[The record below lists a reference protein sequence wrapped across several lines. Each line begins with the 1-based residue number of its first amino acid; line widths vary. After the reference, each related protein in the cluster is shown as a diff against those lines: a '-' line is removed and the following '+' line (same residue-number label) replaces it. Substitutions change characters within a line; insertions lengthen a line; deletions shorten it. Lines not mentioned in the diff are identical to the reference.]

1 MTGVLYRTASSPK
14 WVAMAMG
21 SRLLIV
27 PSSQVSS
34 RIGDWWDAM
43 RSPLGNQAVLDAL
56 TKGGISTAPAFAL
69 LDLPDE
75 WGTGQSSMGL
85 IVRGGLEIVVH
96 TESTSSTVTGEGVVT
111 WVEQAVSA
119 PTGFYFDGGGSA
131 SESDSGLPQFYLEI
145 GSALVSSVSAGAR
158 TGTGSLTSEDTP
170 AVPLPL
176 ATPAPSPSPTP
187 VAVAVDDPGI
197 TISDQTFS
205 LLSHPLESEPES
217 GSLAS
222 PGPMPADETGY
233 DFLFGETVVR
243 TVEDAAIR
251 DKPESELIGEPPT
264 STPSQVDGDHD
275 GRTSI
280 GLSAEARRAAR
291 RARTDA
297 SVPAVARAPRFYLEL
312 ADGSQELLNQTVIM
326 GRAPSVSKVPGGD
339 VPRLVTVAG
348 PDQDIS
354 RSHVQFSVEGETVVV
369 TDLHSRNGTMVNLP
383 GRAPQQLRAGE
394 TTAIILGTVIDLGAG
409 VTVTVREQ

>member
-1 MTGVLYRTASSPK
+1 
-14 WVAMAMG
+14 MAMG

-27 PSSQVSS
+27 PSSEVSS
-34 RIGDWWDAM
+34 RIGDLWDAM
-43 RSPLGNQAVLDAL
+43 RSPFGNQAVLDAL

-69 LDLPDE
+69 FDLPDE
-75 WGTGQSSMGL
+75 WGTGQSSIGL
-85 IVRGGLEIVVH
+85 IVRGRLEIVVH
-96 TESTSSTVTGEGVVT
+96 TGSTSSTVTGEGVST

-119 PTGFYFDGGGSA
+119 PTGFNFGAGESA
-131 SESDSGLPQFYLEI
+131 LESDFGLPQFYLEV
-145 GSALVSSVSAGAR
+145 GSALVSSVSAGAW
-158 TGTGSLTSEDTP
+158 TSAGSPFTSEDTP
-170 AVPLPL
+170 AAPLPL
-176 ATPAPSPSPTP
+176 AAPAPSPTP
-187 VAVAVDDPGI
+187 VAVADPGI

-205 LLSHPLESEPES
+205 LLSHPLDSEPES

-222 PGPMPADETGY
+222 PRPIPADETGY

-243 TVEDAAIR
+243 TVEDAAVR
-251 DKPESELIGEPPT
+251 DKLESEVIGAPP
-264 STPSQVDGDHD
+264 SSAPSQVDGDHD

-291 RARTDA
+291 RARKGA
-297 SVPAVARAPRFYLEL
+297 SVPAVAQAPHFYLEL
-312 ADGSQELLNQTVIM
+312 ADGSRELLNQTVIM

-354 RSHVQFSVEGETVVV
+354 RSHVQFGVEGETVVV
-369 TDLHSRNGTMVNLP
+369 TDLHSRNGTMVSLP

-394 TTAIILGTVIDLGAG
+394 TTAIILGTVVDLGAG